1 MEILSSEMALAEI
14 NKLNERKNAIAT
26 EIEEKRS
33 KFNES
38 DVETREAILTNEI
51 PTLQS
56 EAEDIDK
63 QIAELEETRTKFE
76 EQEKRMSLVKNV
88 ETEKV
93 EARNEKTPIID
104 TPAYAEAWK
113 RSVITGD
120 EKEVKEMLKRDG
132 GGGANLNT
140 GTQDIPVPTIMQGY
154 VETAW
159 EKFGKF
165 SRLVSNVSIKGYLS
179 IPVELEADGAVW
191 HDENAAAPAQEEITF
206 GEILLQ
212 PKMIKKWISTTDE
225 LEALVPEEFMRYLA
239 DELVYRVVLELDE
252 AIIRGNGDVNGKG
265 VVGIIDN
272 TYTAQVAQ
280 ELNFN
285 AINVAV
291 GELKTFDNL
300 IVAMN
305 PKTFF
310 NNVMGLVDTTERP
323 IYQIA
328 ADNTGKPQYYINGLR
343 VEFTNAISAYDN
355 VADGG
360 AWAVVGDFKGYKLNR
375 PEGEA
380 VKLIHDPYS
389 LAEQDRQK
397 YVARLFAAGNVTKLG
412 YFAQLNKPNSDLGG
426 D

>member
-1 MEILSSEMALAEI
+1 MEILSSEMALNEI

-38 DVETREAILTNEI
+38 DVETREAILTNDI
-51 PTLQS
+51 PALQS
-56 EAEDIDK
+56 EAEEIDK

-93 EARNEKTPIID
+93 EARNEKTPIES

-113 RSVITGD
+113 RSIITGD
-120 EKEVKEMLKRDG
+120 DKEVRSLTTTTD
-132 GGGANLNT
+132 NVP
-140 GTQDIPVPTIMQGY
+140 IPTIMQGY

-159 EKFGKF
+159 EKYGKF
-165 SRLVSNVSIKGYLS
+165 SRLVSNVSIKGYMS
-179 IPVELEADGAVW
+179 IPVELTATGASW
-191 HDENAAAPAQEEITF
+191 HAEGTSAPNEEVLTF

-212 PKMIKKWISTTDE
+212 PKMIKKWITTTDE
-225 LEALVPEEFMRYLA
+225 LEALAPEEFMRYLA
-239 DELVYRVVLELDE
+239 DELVYRVILELDE
-252 AIIRGNGDVNGKG
+252 AIIRGNNDANGKG
-265 VVGIIDN
+265 VVGIIGNDN
-272 TYTAQVAQ
+272 TVQVTQ
-280 ELNFN
+280 ELGFN

-291 GELKTFDNL
+291 AELATFDNL
-300 IVAMN
+300 TVAMN
-305 PKTFF
+305 PRTFF
-310 NNVMGLVDTTERP
+310 GGVMGLVDTTERP

-328 ADNTGKPQYYINGLR
+328 TDNTGKPQYFINGLR
-343 VEFTNAISAYDN
+343 VEFTNAIDAYDD
-355 VADGG
+355 VAAGG

-380 VKLIHDPYS
+380 VKLIHDPFS
-389 LAEQDRQK
+389 LAEQDKQK

-412 YFAQLNKPNSDLGG
+412 YFAQLNKPTE
-426 D
+426 

>member
-1 MEILSSEMALAEI
+1 MEILSSEMALNEI
-14 NKLNERKNAIAT
+14 NKLNERKNAIAA

-38 DVETREAILTNEI
+38 DVETREAILTNDI
-51 PTLQS
+51 PALQS
-56 EAEDIDK
+56 EAEEIDK

-93 EARNEKTPIID
+93 EARNEKTPIES

-113 RSVITGD
+113 RSIITGD
-120 EKEVKEMLKRDG
+120 DKEVRALTTTTD
-132 GGGANLNT
+132 NVP
-140 GTQDIPVPTIMQGY
+140 IPTIMQGY

-159 EKFGKF
+159 EKYGKF
-165 SRLVSNVSIKGYLS
+165 SRLVSNVSIKGYMS
-179 IPVELEADGAVW
+179 IPVELTATGAAWHAEGAEAP
-191 HDENAAAPAQEEITF
+191 NEEALTF

-212 PKMIKKWISTTDE
+212 PKMIKKWITTTDE
-225 LEALVPEEFMRYLA
+225 LEALAPEEFMRYLA
-239 DELVYRVVLELDE
+239 DELVYRVIFELDE
-252 AIIRGNGDVNGKG
+252 AIIRGNNDANGKG
-265 VVGIIDN
+265 VVGIIGNAN
-272 TYTAQVAQ
+272 TVQFAQ
-280 ELNFN
+280 ELGFN

-291 GELKTFDNL
+291 AELATFDNL
-300 IVAMN
+300 TVAMN
-305 PKTFF
+305 PRTFF
-310 NNVMGLVDTTERP
+310 NNVMGLTDTTERP

-328 ADNTGKPQYYINGLR
+328 TDNTGKPQYYINGLR
-343 VEFTNAISAYDN
+343 VEFTNAIDAYDD
-355 VADGG
+355 VAAGG

-389 LAEQDRQK
+389 LAEQDKQK

-412 YFAQLNKPNSDLGG
+412 YFAQLNKPTE
-426 D
+426 

>member
-1 MEILSSEMALAEI
+1 MEILSSEMALNEI

-38 DVETREAILTNEI
+38 DVETREAILTNDI
-51 PTLQS
+51 PALQS
-56 EAEDIDK
+56 EAEEIDK

-93 EARNEKTPIID
+93 EARNEKTPIES

-113 RSVITGD
+113 RSIITGD
-120 EKEVKEMLKRDG
+120 DKEVRALATTTD
-132 GGGANLNT
+132 NVP
-140 GTQDIPVPTIMQGY
+140 IPTIMQGY

-159 EKFGKF
+159 EKYGKF
-165 SRLVSNVSIKGYLS
+165 SRLVSNVSIKGYMS
-179 IPVELEADGAVW
+179 IPVEATATGAVW
-191 HDENAAAPAQEEITF
+191 HAEGTSAPNEEALTF

-212 PKMIKKWISTTDE
+212 PKMIKKWITTTDE
-225 LEALVPEEFMRYLA
+225 LEALAPEEFMRYLA

-252 AIIRGNGDVNGKG
+252 AIIRGNGDANGKG
-265 VVGIIDN
+265 VVGIIGNAN
-272 TYTAQVAQ
+272 TVQVTQ
-280 ELNFN
+280 ELGFN
-285 AINVAV
+285 SINVAV
-291 GELKTFDNL
+291 AELATFDNL
-300 IVAMN
+300 VVAMN
-305 PKTFF
+305 PRTFF
-310 NNVMGLVDTTERP
+310 NNIMGLVDTTERP

-343 VEFTNAISAYDN
+343 VEFTNAIAAYDS
-355 VADGG
+355 VAAGG

-380 VKLIHDPYS
+380 VKLIHDPFS
-389 LAEQDRQK
+389 LAEQDKQK
-397 YVARLFAAGNVTKLG
+397 YVARLFAAGNVTRLKH
-412 YFAQLNKPNSDLGG
+412 FAQLNKPTE
-426 D
+426 

>member
-1 MEILSSEMALAEI
+1 MEILSSEMALNEI

-38 DVETREAILTNEI
+38 DVETREAILTNDI
-51 PTLQS
+51 PALQS

-104 TPAYAEAWK
+104 TPEYAEAWK
-113 RSVITGD
+113 RSIITGD
-120 EKEVKEMLKRDG
+120 DKEVRALATTTD
-132 GGGANLNT
+132 NVP
-140 GTQDIPVPTIMQGY
+140 IPTIMQGY

-159 EKFGKF
+159 EKYGKF
-165 SRLVSNVSIKGYLS
+165 SRLVSNVSIKGYMS
-179 IPVELEADGAVW
+179 IPVEATATGATW
-191 HDENAAAPAQEEITF
+191 HAEGTSAPNEETLTF

-212 PKMIKKWISTTDE
+212 PKMIKKWITTTDE
-225 LEALVPEEFMRYLA
+225 LEALAPEEFMRYLA
-239 DELVYRVVLELDE
+239 DELVYRVILELDE
-252 AIIRGNGDVNGKG
+252 AIIRGNGDANGKG
-265 VVGIIDN
+265 VVGIIGNAN
-272 TYTAQVAQ
+272 TVQVTQ
-280 ELNFN
+280 ELGFN
-285 AINVAV
+285 SINVAV
-291 GELKTFDNL
+291 AELATFDNL
-300 IVAMN
+300 VVAMN
-305 PKTFF
+305 PRTFF

-328 ADNTGKPQYYINGLR
+328 TDNAGKPQYYINGLR
-343 VEFTNAISAYDN
+343 VEFTNAIAAYDS
-355 VADGG
+355 VAAGG

-380 VKLIHDPYS
+380 VKLIHDPFS
-389 LAEQDRQK
+389 LAEQDKQK
-397 YVARLFAAGNVTKLG
+397 YVARLFAAGNVTRLKH
-412 YFAQLNKPNSDLGG
+412 FAQLNKPTE
-426 D
+426 